1 MGGGFTFHTCL
12 TLAFS
17 HLKNAEKLCF
27 FCSLALK
34 ISGYIMK
41 KLSNNKYMYLCRTTE
56 LPGDSGW
63 ETILGNEDSQ
73 QQEV

>member
-1 MGGGFTFHTCL
+1 
-12 TLAFS
+12 
-17 HLKNAEKLCF
+17 
-27 FCSLALK
+27 
-34 ISGYIMK
+34 
-41 KLSNNKYMYLCRTTE
+41 MYLCRTTE

>member
-1 MGGGFTFHTCL
+1 MQKNNACFAVQPPKYLDITKKRNLAIVSTC
-12 TLAFS
+12 
-17 HLKNAEKLCF
+17 
-27 FCSLALK
+27 
-34 ISGYIMK
+34 MD
-41 KLSNNKYMYLCRTTE
+41 LCRTTE